1 MKILLKKAKVID
13 KSSSHHGKQV
23 DILINDGIIQKI
35 GKDLN
40 DSSAREVSYDDLHVS
55 KGWVDLKAHLC
66 DPGEEHKED
75 IQSGLDAAAAGGYTH
90 ISALGSTSPVVDS
103 KGQIN
108 YMINSASNHP
118 VKLHVIGAVTK
129 GMKGESLAE
138 MYDMFQSGVRLFSDD
153 EHALNSGILY
163 RALLYIQNFGG
174 KIISFPQD
182 PGVAGNGMV
191 NEGEAS
197 TQTGLKASPIV
208 AEVIQL
214 ERDIRLLEYT
224 NGILHVTGISCAESV
239 ELIRKAKK
247 NGLKI
252 SSDVHS
258 NQLIFTEKDVIDFD
272 TNHKV
277 NPPYRRESD
286 RVALW
291 KGLKDGTIDT
301 IVSNHRPHD
310 KEEKDVEF
318 DHASFGNIGLQTV
331 FSSLSKA
338 PEFELELVVDKLS
351 NGGREILGIEN
362 NPIEEGAEVDM
373 TLFLPNEKFTF
384 SKESILSKTINTP
397 FLNTPLT
404 GRPIGILRK
413 GHFVENI

>member
-1 MKILLKKAKVID
+1 MKILLKKARIID
-13 KSSSHHGKQV
+13 KSSSHNGKQV
-23 DILINDGIIQKI
+23 DILVHDGIIEKI
-35 GKDLN
+35 GQN
-40 DSSAREVSYDDLHVS
+40 ISDSEAKEINYDDLCVS

-75 IQSGLDAAAAGGYTH
+75 IQTGLDAAAAGGYTH
-90 ISALGSTSPVVDS
+90 IAALGSTSPVVDS

-191 NEGEAS
+191 NEGKAS
-197 TQTGLKASPIV
+197 TQTGLKASPTV
-208 AEVIQL
+208 AEIIQL

-224 NGILHVTGISCAESV
+224 NGTLHVTGISCAESV
-239 ELIRKAKK
+239 ALIRKAKA

-252 SSDVHS
+252 TSDVHS
-258 NQLIFTEKDVIDFD
+258 SQLIFTELDVIDFD

-286 RVALW
+286 RVSLW
-291 KGLKDGTIDT
+291 EGLQDGTIDA

-338 PEFELELVVDKLS
+338 PEFNLELIVEKLA

-362 NPIEEGAEVDM
+362 NPIEEGNEVDM
-373 TLFLPNEKFTF
+373 TLFSPSELLQVT
-384 SKESILSKTINTP
+384 KEHILSKTTNTP
-397 FLNTPLT
+397 FLNMSLT
-404 GRPIGILRK
+404 GRPLGILRK
-413 GHFVENI
+413 GHFVENN

>member
-247 NGLKI
+247 KGLKI
-252 SSDVHS
+252 SSDVHN

>member
-1 MKILLKKAKVID
+1 MKIVLKKAKILD
-13 KSSSHHGKQV
+13 KSSSHHGKVV
-23 DILINDGIIQKI
+23 DVLINDGIIEKI
-35 GKDLN
+35 GGNLS
-40 DSSAREVSYDDLHVS
+40 DSEAHEISHEDLHIS

-66 DPGEEHKED
+66 DPGEEHMED
-75 IQSGLDAAAAGGYTH
+75 IQSGLDAAAAGGFTH
-90 ISALGSTSPVVDS
+90 ISALGSTSPVVDN

-138 MYDMFQSGVRLFSDD
+138 MYDMFQTGVRLFSDD

-197 TQTGLKASPIV
+197 TQTGLKASPTV
-208 AEVIQL
+208 AEIIQL

-224 NGILHVTGISCAESV
+224 NGTLHVTGISCAESV
-239 ELIRKAKK
+239 ELIRKAKLK
-247 NGLKI
+247 GLRI

-258 NQLIFTEKDVIDFD
+258 SQLIFTERNVIDFD

-291 KGLKDGTIDT
+291 KGLADGTIDA

-331 FSSLSKA
+331 FSSLSMA
-338 PEFELELVVDKLS
+338 PEFDLELVIDKLS
-351 NGGREILGIEN
+351 NGGRTVLGIDN
-362 NPIEEGAEVDM
+362 HAIEEGNEADL
-373 TLFLPNEKFTF
+373 TLFLPNDVFEF
-384 SKESILSKTINTP
+384 SKEHILSKTFNSP
-397 FLNTPLT
+397 FLNTQLT
-404 GRPIGILRK
+404 GRPIGIIRK
-413 GHFVENI
+413 GHLVENK

>member
-1 MKILLKKAKVID
+1 MKILLRKAKIID

-23 DILINDGIIQKI
+23 DIIINDGIIDKI
-35 GKDLN
+35 GADLKD
-40 DSSAREVSYDDLHVS
+40 SEAKEISYDDLHVS

-66 DPGEEHKED
+66 DPGQEHKED
-75 IQSGLDAAAAGGYTH
+75 IQTGLDAAAAGGYTH
-90 ISALGSTSPVVDS
+90 IAALGSTSPIVDS

-108 YMINSASNHP
+108 YMINTASNHP

-138 MYDMFQSGVRLFSDD
+138 MYDMFQAGVRLFSDD
-153 EHALNSGILY
+153 ENALNSGILF

-182 PGVAGNGMV
+182 PGLAGNGMV

-214 ERDIRLLEYT
+214 QRDIRLLEYT
-224 NGILHVTGISCAESV
+224 SGNLHVTGISCAESV
-239 ELIRKAKK
+239 ELIQKAKI
-247 NGLKI
+247 NGLNI
-252 SSDVHS
+252 TADVHS
-258 NQLIFTEKDVIDFD
+258 SQLIFTERNVIDFD

-286 RVALW
+286 RMALW
-291 KGLKDGTIDT
+291 QGLQDGTIDA
-301 IVSNHRPHD
+301 IVSNHRPQD

-318 DHASFGNIGLQTV
+318 DLASFGNIGLQTV
-331 FSSLSKA
+331 FSSLSQA
-338 PEFELELVVDKLS
+338 PEFDLELVVEKLA
-351 NGGREILGIEN
+351 NGGRNILGIEN
-362 NPIEEGAEVDM
+362 NPIEEGQVVDM
-373 TLFLPNEKFTF
+373 TLFLPNEKFLF
-384 SKESILSKTINTP
+384 RKEDILSKTSNTP
-397 FLNTPLT
+397 FLDTSLI

-413 GHFVENI
+413 GHFVVNS